1 MTFEQMEQYKIYE
14 DEQYVCYDVSDLF
27 YSDLRQYVESMVSQ
41 RSDVY
46 FDEQVWERVQN
57 IYNYYRDNMGSLLG
71 YRDGMGHGTTETV
84 TKTDASNKP
93 ENKPYTRDSLSE
105 YRLTTE
111 SCYDDPNNPVAD
123 QNYEV
128 GEPNW
133 ND

>member
-1 MTFEQMEQYKIYE
+1 
-14 DEQYVCYDVSDLF
+14 
-27 YSDLRQYVESMVSQ
+27 MVSQ

-46 FDEQVWERVQN
+46 FDEQVLERVQN

-71 YRDGMGHGTTETV
+71 YRDGMGHRMTETM
-84 TKTDASNKP
+84 TETDASNKP

-111 SCYDDPNNPVAD
+111 SCYDDPNNSVAD

>member
-1 MTFEQMEQYKIYE
+1 M
-14 DEQYVCYDVSDLF
+14 
-27 YSDLRQYVESMVSQ
+27 
-41 RSDVY
+41 
-46 FDEQVWERVQN
+46 
-57 IYNYYRDNMGSLLG
+57 
-71 YRDGMGHGTTETV
+71 TETM
-84 TKTDASNKP
+84 TETDASNKP

-111 SCYDDPNNPVAD
+111 SCYDDPNNSVAD